1 MLSSWKSY
9 KVHNYGKKTLHILD
23 QNSDRKMNVEDPNT
37 VFWKLVKSSY
47 LLYGA
52 EIYLVVL
59 YR

>member
-1 MLSSWKSY
+1 
-9 KVHNYGKKTLHILD
+9 
-23 QNSDRKMNVEDPNT
+23 MNVEDPNT